1 METTIDYA
9 SDYGGEASD
18 YQTTMEGKRETENDY
33 PMQRAHQVDI
43 LFI

>member
-18 YQTTMEGKRETENDY
+18 YQTTMEGKRETENDWTAW
-33 PMQRAHQVDI
+33 RAKESPP
-43 LFI
+43 